1 MFGAAKD
8 FEPVFE
14 EMVQVRW
21 RGWLHSHQQ
30 PVLTVCSKT

>member
-14 EMVQVRW
+14 EMVQVRCMA
-21 RGWLHSHQQ
+21 GSIAINN
-30 PVLTVCSKT
+30 PC